1 VLFSDLTGYAAEAKD
16 LADIVAV
23 LSPRLDVLADQLQD
37 FSELA
42 GLGLLAEALS
52 HEVQNQTDRLMQKAS
67 AAVNRAKKSAPPNVD
82 LLVLGQDV
90 TAAASALRRQ
100 IGHLSPSLRYQR
112 DKIET
117 FPVSKLIEDIR
128 EHFANRWADSGLQS
142 EIEPVST
149 DFALKTNRG
158 RLTQVVDNIV
168 LNAEYWLKEAQAR
181 EVDFEPK
188 LTIAYAPPRLRIWD
202 NAGGVDPAVEDALF
216 EPFITLKPKDE
227 GRGLGLFIS
236 AQILES
242 MGCAISLLSE
252 RNEHE
257 RRYIFELDLS
267 GVVDG

>member
-1 VLFSDLTGYAAEAKD
+1 M
-16 LADIVAV
+16 
-23 LSPRLDVLADQLQD
+23 
-37 FSELA
+37 
-42 GLGLLAEALS
+42 GLLAEALS

-67 AAVNRAKKSAPPNVD
+67 AAVTRAKKSAPPNVD
-82 LLVLGQDV
+82 LLILGQDV

-112 DKIET
+112 DKIEA

-128 EHFANRWADSGLQS
+128 EHFADRWADIGIQS
-142 EIEPVST
+142 EFAPGSA
-149 DFALKTNRG
+149 DFSVKTNRG
-158 RLTQVVDNIV
+158 RLTQVVDNLV

-181 EVDFEPK
+181 KADFEPK
-188 LTIAYAPPRLRIWD
+188 LTISYASPRLRIWD

-242 MGCAISLLSE
+242 MGCTISLLSE
-252 RNEHE
+252 RNEHD
-257 RRYIFELDLS
+257 RRYIFSLDLS
-267 GVVDG
+267 GIVDG